1 VFRFPELA
9 STQPELLS
17 TLVRKLHAEG
27 ALGCMRDTSDEME
40 EIREARRHSVQEDLS
55 LSLAMNDDEGA
66 LRLLGSARF
75 AARLEERGDPQPL
88 PRRRGPG

>member
-40 EIREARRHSVQEDLS
+40 EIREALRDSQRGSRNEAIRNRYHG
-55 LSLAMNDDEGA
+55 AEGRA
-66 LRLLGSARF
+66 SSPQSTRTF
-75 AARLEERGDPQPL
+75 AARTSRPL
-88 PRRRGPG
+88 S

>member
-1 VFRFPELA
+1 MFRFPELA

-40 EIREARRHSVQEDLS
+40 EIREAQRHSVQDDLS
-55 LSLAMNDDEGA
+55 LSLMNDDE
-66 LRLLGSARF
+66 
-75 AARLEERGDPQPL
+75 
-88 PRRRGPG
+88 